1 MSVNEALRIARIMLD
16 ESPERARNVYQV
28 TEGQKAEAYDR
39 IASLQ
44 ANLEGFRNSLA

>member
-1 MSVNEALRIARIMLD
+1 MSVNEALRIARIILD

-28 TEGQKAEAYDR
+28 TEGQKSEAYNK

-44 ANLEGFRNSLA
+44 ANLAGFKRSLA